1 MICSRLAATKS
12 RVLPHINVIG
22 ETSSSRNDSSG
33 NMSSISQLELHLQH
47 HYGIRGVIEKLPEG
61 QASNYLVSSSG
72 IRWLLKVFQPEITAE
87 RARQASD
94 FLRYLVREDYPV
106 REYQASRDGE
116 RVLTLDTR
124 AAVLISWIDG
134 QTPKP
139 NSVWSSSG
147 LNAIGAL
154 CGKLHR
160 LGAGYLPSTSN
171 SLIHAAEA
179 ERTHEEQQNRLER
192 IATEPSCTAEI
203 QEEVRV
209 RIKILSSLG
218 AELDR
223 SRNVAKRGIIGGD
236 FYCAHVVFHE
246 GRSIGVIDVLGGQ
259 HYLGWELMRAFF
271 QSIVMNNPQ
280 TMTIEESWP
289 TFLAGY
295 ASEQVVEPDDLVH
308 AYDVYLLQLAGS
320 TYGLRQPLDD
330 GLRRFGRWRS
340 ELSCAL
346 AARRSELRSIMT
358 SYAVR

>member
-22 ETSSSRNDSSG
+22 ETSSSRNASSG

-223 SRNVAKRGIIGGD
+223 CRNVAKRGIIGGD

-308 AYDVYLLQLAGS
+308 AYDVYLLNSPAALTDCVS
-320 TYGLRQPLDD
+320 
-330 GLRRFGRWRS
+330 
-340 ELSCAL
+340 LSMTDCAAL
-346 AARRSELRSIMT
+346 ADGAPNCLALSPHAAAN
-358 SYAVR
+358 YVR